1 MEKDCD
7 EKTTLLE
14 HDPRDRFNPKL
25 EEKMASRRMCFDIW
39 PHVFMIV
46 LLLLIVLVFLKAS
59 FLENMESFS
68 YIFALGVPFAALTII
83 LAFGIIL
90 PKYLLKLRESHGS
103 VFYTLTSLLVFVTLL
118 GVGFAFLLSMYF
130 DNPRENKTYLKLA
143 ALPYFLIVLILG
155 GFYIYISPGLF
166 HASSG
171 LTKDQ
176 VVLIGL
182 YLVFFILYGIL
193 YVLLVLMS
201 SDVGPNKDDS
211 TGG

>member
-1 MEKDCD
+1 MDKDCD
-7 EKTTLLE
+7 EKTQLLE
-14 HDPRDRFNPKL
+14 LDPRDRFNPKL
-25 EEKMASRRMCFDIW
+25 EEKMAARRRCFDIW

-90 PKYLLKLRESHGS
+90 PRYLLKLRESHSS
-103 VFYTLTSLLVFVTLL
+103 VFYTLLGLLVVVTLL
-118 GVGFAFLLSMYF
+118 AVSFGFLLSIYF
-130 DNPRENKTYLKLA
+130 DNPRENKMYLKLA
-143 ALPYFLIVLILG
+143 AAPYFLILIILG
-155 GFYIYISPGLF
+155 AFYIYISPGLF
-166 HASSG
+166 HMSSG

-182 YLVFFILYGIL
+182 YLVFFLLYGVL
-193 YVLLVLMS
+193 YVCLVAQS
-201 SDVGPNKDDS
+201 SDVGAK
-211 TGG
+211 